1 MMTADL
7 ALALLIN
14 RTSES
19 FQAKAPLYMTYTEH
33 THISAPS
40 LGRSQDINRSVS
52 VRVAD
57 NLAVMQDLPAGAQ
70 RTGQA
75 FPLPPYFDALSGF
88 SYSYYAGPKRVDI
101 TVNQGRLYF
110 FPIPQPD
117 PSVNVVV
124 PYNSYWAAS
133 YAPDST
139 DAALHVLIDPTPR
152 IQGLYPSEVVEDAA
166 THLPARVE
174 YRATGAD
181 DEVISFNY
189 QVIQGY
195 WVIAHFTFTATQHA
209 IGMRFKTI
217 TDVTFS
223 DIAFPSEPPD
233 PRLAGTPTP
242 SPEPT

>member
-7 ALALLIN
+7 ALAMLIN
-14 RTSES
+14 RAGES
-19 FQAKAPLYMTYTEH
+19 YQANPPLYMTYTED

-40 LGRSQDINRSVS
+40 LGRAQNINRSVS

-57 NLAVMQDLPAGAQ
+57 DFAVMQDLPAGAQ

-75 FPLPPYFDALSGF
+75 FPFAPYFDAFSGF

-101 TVNQGRLYF
+101 NVHQGRLYF
-110 FPIPQPD
+110 FPLPEPD

-152 IQGLYPSEVVEDAA
+152 IQGLYPSEVVEDAT
-166 THLPARVE
+166 THLPAHVD
-174 YRATGAD
+174 YRATGGD

-195 WVIAHFTFTATQHA
+195 WVLAHCTFTATQHA

-223 DIAFPSEPPD
+223 DIAFPSKPPD
-233 PRLAGTPTP
+233 PRLAATPTP
-242 SPEPT
+242 SPAPT

>member
-14 RTSES
+14 RTSQS
-19 FQAKAPLYMTYTEH
+19 FQTNPPLYMTYTEH

-75 FPLPPYFDALSGF
+75 FPLPPYFDPLSGF

-139 DAALHVLIDPTPR
+139 EAALHVLIDPTPR
-152 IQGLYPSEVVEDAA
+152 IRGLYPSEVIEDAT

-174 YRATGAD
+174 YRATGGD

-195 WVIAHFTFTATQHA
+195 WVLAHFTFTATQHA

-223 DIAFPSEPPD
+223 DMAFPSEPPD

-242 SPEPT
+242 SPAPT